1 MESFWL
7 KQSNYSSIIQVAE
20 MYSSP
25 KKFIKIMGEEQKS
38 FKKPVLVSVFLNFL
52 FIDFIFKFKNE
63 HKKKNPRK
71 NINFIML
78 AD

>member
-1 MESFWL
+1 
-7 KQSNYSSIIQVAE
+7 
-20 MYSSP
+20 
-25 KKFIKIMGEEQKS
+25 MGEEQKS